1 MGEKTTGS
9 IREMK
14 PCDIKGCSVIDKESF
29 YDPWGD
35 SLWVDELNNGLAT
48 YLVLEQ
54 DGQIVGY
61 GGFWLVVD
69 EAQITRIA
77 IARQHRHQGLG
88 RQLMDELID
97 HAWKLG
103 AISMTL
109 EVRTSNL
116 AAQKLYT
123 GCDFQAK
130 GIRPHYYA
138 DNHEDA
144 LIMWLY
150 KNGELA

>member
-1 MGEKTTGS
+1 MGEKAAGS

-14 PCDIKGCSVIDKESF
+14 ACDIKGCSVIDKESF

-35 SLWVDELNNGLAT
+35 GLWVDELNNGLAT

-77 IARQHRHQGLG
+77 IAKQHRHQGLG

-97 HAWKLG
+97 RAWKLG

-123 GCDFQAK
+123 GCDFQTK

>member
-1 MGEKTTGS
+1 
-9 IREMK
+9 MK
-14 PCDIKGCSVIDKESF
+14 ACDIAACSLIDKEAF
-29 YDPWGD
+29 YDPWSNG
-35 SLWVDELNNGLAT
+35 LWVDELNNGLAA

-54 DGQIVGY
+54 EGQVVGY

-69 EAQITRIA
+69 EAQVTRIA
-77 IARQHRHQGLG
+77 IGSAYRRQGLG
-88 RQLMDELID
+88 RHLMDALINS
-97 HAWKLG
+97 AWKLG
-103 AISMTL
+103 AVSMSL

-116 AAQKLYT
+116 AARTLYEA
-123 GCDFQAK
+123 CEFQPK
-130 GIRPHYYA
+130 GIRPRYYA